1 MSNIQTIVK
10 EFNEEALNFAI
21 QMGQLLP
28 NYPIAKNLDL
38 VKSVMKLRPKFIIEQ
53 FVLHV
58 LKYKDQ
64 IDSNDENFFL
74 ENKFSDETNGDADII
89 SKVFEFKDVWKSL
102 SSKNKQG
109 IFQVMQILCYYAQ
122 EYFIKKYNN

>member
-10 EFNEEALNFAI
+10 EFNEEALNFTI

-28 NYPIAKNLDL
+28 SYPIAKNLDL
-38 VKSVMKLRPKFIIEQ
+38 IKSVMKLRPKFIIEQ
-53 FVLHV
+53 FVLNV

-74 ENKFSDETNGDADII
+74 ENKFSDETKGDTDII
-89 SKVFEFKDVWKSL
+89 SKVFEFKDVWKNL

-109 IFQVMQILCYYAQ
+109 IFQVMQVLCYYAQ
-122 EYFIKKYNN
+122 QYFIKKYNN